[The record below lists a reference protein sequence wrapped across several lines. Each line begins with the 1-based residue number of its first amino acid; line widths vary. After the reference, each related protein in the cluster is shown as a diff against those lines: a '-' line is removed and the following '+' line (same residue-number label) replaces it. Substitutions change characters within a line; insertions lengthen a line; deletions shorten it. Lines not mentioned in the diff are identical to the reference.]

1 MTLGKQICKELKTL
15 RRDIAAQNEISLHIP
30 ECTYEGECSGTCP
43 RCEAE
48 LHTLEQALEQRM
60 RMGKVAMVA
69 GVALTMGLSHT
80 AQAQQLVQPDPIPTG
95 HMLQAVSTCCLY
107 GVVTDQQ
114 TDRPVTSALVRAL
127 RDNVIVDSSRTDM
140 DGHYELHLAYGRYEV
155 QVIAA
160 GYDTF
165 RTTLDLDTERKMV
178 AFTLQQPSIIAVQP
192 GQLQGKIVEKPPT
205 IAGAEMTGSV
215 VSSLLAP
222 TPIDTLVIREQKAGR
237 RRRHK
242 ADNGYCELEGTIID
256 ERNDEP
262 LPFVNL
268 LLTKEGE
275 KVTGATTDLEGHY
288 KIQVPYGQFT
298 LKISAVGY
306 GTTYIAVRAESG
318 SYMQKDFV
326 ISSNLPLMGMPVIE
340 VKQPLIDI
348 GNTTSGGHIGSE
360 QLERSPSTK

>member
-178 AFTLQQPSIIAVQP
+178 AFTLQQPSIIEIRP
-192 GQLQGKIVEKPPT
+192 GQLAGHIANEPPQT
-205 IAGAEMTGSV
+205 HAGLEI
-215 VSSLLAP
+215 VSSRVEP
-222 TPIDTLVIREQKAGR
+222 TATDTLVIRKQKND

-268 LLTKEGE
+268 LLTKEE
-275 KVTGATTDLEGHY
+275 ERVTGATTDLDGHY
-288 KIQVPYGQFT
+288 KIQVPYGQFM
-298 LKISAVGY
+298 LRISAVGY

-326 ISSNLPLMGMPVIE
+326 ITNRPIQTLGMPIIE

-348 GNTTSGGHIGSE
+348 GNTTSGGHISSE